1 MSVNSCQISHALRQK
16 WPEAVRSLT
25 DVSDR
30 FFATGQTELDAFFTS
45 GRGIPYGQLIE
56 ITGGVS
62 SGKTSLLFGLL
73 AANSRTAAYVDF
85 GNSFFPDAA
94 NAAGLDLSR
103 LLIIKPTSGAP
114 PLGVGIDSPPTING
128 EPPHV
133 TLSLSKG
140 DAPDRSSIQLKSGL
154 RSGELL
160 LRDRHADIIVFDLV
174 KHRTPLPIGL
184 LHRLRLKTV
193 RAKGLVIFL
202 TQAANI
208 IPASMT
214 SLRLEAQRAEVQRS
228 DDHSHHLLITVTKS
242 RLCAEG
248 LHCRVSL

>member
-30 FFATGQTELDAFFTS
+30 FFATGQTELDAFFPS

-62 SGKTSLLFGLL
+62 SGKTSLLFSLL

-94 NAAGLDLSR
+94 SAADLDLSR
-103 LLIIKPTSGAP
+103 LLVIKPIS
-114 PLGVGIDSPPTING
+114 SPTING
-128 EPPHV
+128 GPPRV
-133 TLSLSKG
+133 TLSRSKG
-140 DAPDRSSIQLKSGL
+140 GEPDRSSLQLKSGL

-160 LRDRHADIIVFDLV
+160 LRNRHADIIVFDLV

-214 SLRLEAQRAEVQRS
+214 SLRLKAQRS
-228 DDHSHHLLITVTKS
+228 DDHSHRLLITVTKS

-248 LHCRVSL
+248 LRCQVSL

>member
-1 MSVNSCQISHALRQK
+1 MTVNSCQITNALRQK
-16 WPEAVRSLT
+16 WPEAIRSLT
-25 DVSDR
+25 DQSDR
-30 FFATGQTELDAFFTS
+30 FFSTGQTEIDAFFPS

-62 SGKTSLLFGLL
+62 SGKTSLLFRLI
-73 AANSRTAAYVDF
+73 AANPRTTAYVDF

-94 NAAGLDLSR
+94 DAAGLDLSR
-103 LLIIKPTSGAP
+103 LLVIKPTSQ
-114 PLGVGIDSPPTING
+114 LKPTING
-128 EPPHV
+128 GPPE
-133 TLSLSKG
+133 
-140 DAPDRSSIQLKSGL
+140 QLKPGL

-174 KHRTPLPIGL
+174 KHHTPLPIGL

-193 RAKGLVIFL
+193 LARGLVIFL
-202 TQAANI
+202 TQTAGI

-214 SLRLEAQRAEVQRS
+214 SLRLEVQRTEVQRTEVQRAN
-228 DDHSHHLLITVTKS
+228 DPLQHLLITVTKS

-248 LHCRVSL
+248 LRCQVRL

>member
-1 MSVNSCQISHALRQK
+1 MPVNSCQITHALRQK
-16 WPEAVRSLT
+16 WPEAIRSLT
-25 DVSDR
+25 DQSDR
-30 FFATGQTELDAFFTS
+30 FFAAGRVELDALFPS

-62 SGKTSLLFGLL
+62 SGKTSLLFCLL
-73 AANSRTAAYVDF
+73 AANSHTTAAYVDF

-94 NAAGLDLSR
+94 GAVGLDLSR
-103 LLIIKPTSGAP
+103 LLVIKPTSA
-114 PLGVGIDSPPTING
+114 
-128 EPPHV
+128 
-133 TLSLSKG
+133 
-140 DAPDRSSIQLKSGL
+140 QLKPGL

-160 LRDRHADIIVFDLV
+160 LRDHHADIIVFDLAGW
-174 KHRTPLPIGL
+174 RQPLPIGL

-202 TQAANI
+202 TQAADI

-214 SLRLEAQRAEVQRS
+214 SLRLEVQRS
-228 DDHSHHLLITVTKS
+228 SDRPHHLLVTVTKS

-248 LHCRVSL
+248 LQCRVQL